1 MADDKMTI
9 FRQLRLVL
17 KKFAKDLEVRKDT
30 AKAYELYGKKK
41 VTVGGRE
48 CDGIFFAAAMIQK
61 NFVGFY
67 YFPIYTHPQEF
78 KGIPP
83 ELKKCLKGKSCFHVK
98 KNDKSLFGQIQKILT
113 KGRSVYKKS
122 GWI

>member
-1 MADDKMTI
+1 MDDKKTI
-9 FRQLRLVL
+9 FKQLRLVL
-17 KKFAKDLEVRKDT
+17 KKFAKGMKVQKDT
-30 AKAYELYGKKK
+30 ARAYELWGKKK
-41 VTVGGRE
+41 ATVGGRE
-48 CDGIFFAAAMIQK
+48 RDGIFFAAAMIQK

-67 YFPIYTHPQEF
+67 FFPIYTNPREF

-98 KNDKSLFGQIQKILT
+98 KNDKKLFGQIRKILT
-113 KGRSVYKKS
+113 KGRSVYKKA

>member
-1 MADDKMTI
+1 MDDKKTI
-9 FRQLRLVL
+9 FKQLRLVL
-17 KKFAKDLEVRKDT
+17 KKFAKGMEVRKNT

-41 VTVGGRE
+41 VTFRGRD
-48 CDGIFFAAAMIQK
+48 CDAIYFATAIIQK

-67 YFPIYTHPQEF
+67 FFPIYTHPREF

-98 KNDKSLFGQIQKILT
+98 KNDKKLFGQIRNILT
-113 KGRSVYKKS
+113 KGRSVYKRA